1 MKRTYTV
8 EQQVRGEFHGE
19 RFSGEFVVK
28 AGTTIVSDP
37 TRAELLEHLVGQGLA
52 RRGARKPSS
61 PTSSKPEVTP

>member
-19 RFSGEFVVK
+19 RFSGEFALR
-28 AGTTIVSDP
+28 AGQVTVTDP
-37 TRAELLEHLVGQGLA
+37 ARAELLEHLVGQGLA

-61 PTSSKPEVTP
+61 PTSSKPEVTS

>member
-8 EQQVRGEFHGE
+8 TQQVRGDFRGE
-19 RFSGEFVVK
+19 LYSGEFSLR
-28 AGTTIVSDP
+28 AGTVTVSDP

-61 PTSSKPEVTP
+61 LTSSKPEVTP